1 MLTFELFYVV
11 TVLAASQPELVDPI
25 VALVRRYQGPACH
38 VGEHVCVPNF
48 VDQVLECADADRQC
62 RQVGKH
68 YVPKGYL
75 PLVLPSADLVA
86 LCLLSAP
93 PLFVKE
99 CLTPGGEFFGGFVPL
114 AGVQCR
120 QPTLVEVREEVH
132 YRRICLEIGA
142 GYRHLR
148 VSCHRL
154 CRHTSRLAGRLI
166 AWLRRAQST
175 AFTGVEAMLSTAGMR
190 ARDMVLM
197 LAPTTPR
204 FLGVVMSSISPG
216 PFTTRSAAGAKTIAA
231 STRRMVM
238 VYCFTVTPYRPA
250 ALDCTNKPQDNLF
263 YTSTLGVLPGFAGRD
278 NKTVGIDR
286 IYNSIGRLG
295 VHRSFEQMYNCDDR
309 FVSREFR

>member
-11 TVLAASQPELVDPI
+11 TILAVSQPELVDPI
-25 VALVRRYQGPACH
+25 VALVRRYLRNQGPACH

-48 VDQVLECADADRQC
+48 VDQVLECTDADWQC

-68 YVPKGYL
+68 HVSIAYH

-99 CLTPGGEFFGGFVPL
+99 CLTLGGEFFGGLVPL

-148 VSCHRL
+148 VSCHRR

-166 AWLRRAQST
+166 AWLLRAQST
-175 AFTGVEAMLSTAGMR
+175 AFTGVDALLSTAGMR

-197 LAPTTPR
+197 FSPTTPR
-204 FLGVVMSSISPG
+204 FIGVVTSSISPG
-216 PFTTRSAAGAKTIAA
+216 PFTTRSAAGARMMAA
-231 STRRMVM
+231 STRRMIM
-238 VYCFTVTPYRPA
+238 VYCFLLMGFCFRETVR
-250 ALDCTNKPQDNLF
+250 
-263 YTSTLGVLPGFAGRD
+263 VL
-278 NKTVGIDR
+278 
-286 IYNSIGRLG
+286 
-295 VHRSFEQMYNCDDR
+295 
-309 FVSREFR
+309 